1 MKMAKKQCI
10 KCNFFLLVK
19 EFKVNPRTGQLTKC
33 CVKCLEKSGQQTKC
47 KHKKQRPYWKDCCR
61 SQICEHNKQGSK
73 CKDCGRSQACGHKVG
88 KVCGGVEF
96 VSTSREDHKKSTSF
110 AETVVGGGIFEH
122 NRIKLQWKDCDPL
135 GHLAGVVRHHIYT
148 ALKNDREI
156 IL

>member
-73 CKDCGRSQACGHKVG
+73 CKDCGRSQACGHNKIKSSC
-88 KVCGGVEF
+88 KVCGGGGICEHIKRR
-96 VSTSREDHKKSTSF
+96 SQCRDCG
-110 AETVVGGGIFEH
+110 GGGIFEH
-122 NRIKLQWKDCDPL
+122 NRIKSQCKDCDPL